1 MMSDSVLI
9 GLNRKGN
16 ALLCYFWGETDC
28 PEVVIATTTEQVRRA
43 IAENWTG
50 DEDSEE
56 TIKAMFEIASNDFSL
71 DGRFKFEFETGGA
84 EFTDVCVNLAAYGG

>member
-1 MMSDSVLI
+1 MSDSVLI
-9 GLNRKGN
+9 GINRKGN

-28 PEVVIATTTEQVRRA
+28 PVVVVATTTEEARRA

-71 DGRFKFEFETGGA
+71 DGKFKFEFEIGGA
-84 EFTDVCVNLAAYGG
+84 EFTDVWVGLAE

>member
-1 MMSDSVLI
+1 MSDSVLI

-28 PEVVIATTTEQVRRA
+28 PEVVVATTTEQVKRA

-50 DEDSEE
+50 DEDSKE
-56 TIKAMFEIASNDFSL
+56 TIEAMFEIASNDFASN
-71 DGRFKFEFETGGA
+71 GKFEFQFGIGGA
-84 EFTDVCVNLAAYGG
+84 EFTDVCVNLAFYGG

>member
-9 GLNRKGN
+9 GINRKGN

-28 PEVVIATTTEQVRRA
+28 PVVVVAKTTGDVKRA

-50 DEDSEE
+50 DENSEE

-71 DGRFKFEFETGGA
+71 DGKFKFDFEIGGA
-84 EFTDVCVNLAAYGG
+84 DFTDVCVN